1 MSLSALRAAHYT
13 GSITVTGI
21 LQRRA
26 AFSPCMCAQR
36 CLKVFAGYPEPFLDV
51 VRDTD
56 PRAVAEHGIFTR
68 PADAM
73 PADGW
78 GRGRVTLVGDAAHP
92 VRPTGARP
100 LFFLFSCI
108 KLNLNCFLEL

>member
-1 MSLSALRAAHYT
+1 MFHVVAT
-13 GSITVTGI
+13 GGLLPLMGGNT
-21 LQRRA
+21 LC
-26 AFSPCMCAQR
+26 PCAQR

-51 VRDTD
+51 VRGTD

-68 PADAM
+68 QAEAL

-92 VRPTGARP
+92 VRPTGTHPFYRNP
-100 LFFLFSCI
+100 CI
-108 KLNLNCFLEL
+108 YYLRVGHLKGAGMPIVRV